1 MGEVIEIDLVGDP
14 GSAWKK
20 FVRIRVDILLGKPFI
35 PGLFLTRPNNIDSW
49 IRLKYENLADMCY
62 KCGMVGHEERSCT
75 GTILDLQSQWCKV

>member
-14 GSAWKK
+14 GSTWKK

-49 IRLKYENLADMCY
+49 TGLKYENLADMCY